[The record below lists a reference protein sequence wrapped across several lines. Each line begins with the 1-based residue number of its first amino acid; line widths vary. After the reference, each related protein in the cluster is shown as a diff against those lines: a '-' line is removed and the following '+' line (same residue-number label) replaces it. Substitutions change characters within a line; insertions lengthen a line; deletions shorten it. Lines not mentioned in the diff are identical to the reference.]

1 MVPPAYSRKQRYVDI
16 RWDDAVGENVGEN
29 ALDQSNVQPLFRYFR
44 YQGDPSTYCLPLL
57 VQDQI
62 AWEFA
67 ASRGQNM

>member
-1 MVPPAYSRKQRYVDI
+1 MVPSAYSRKQHYIGI

-44 YQGDPSTYCLPLL
+44 YQGDPSTVHSLL